1 MYLIKINI
9 QVWGEARSAP
19 PCASLEGLLHEAQLG
34 NILLEGLKSQEEGL
48 KIATAKLLGSKPP
61 PPPRQQ
67 TLQQLRADD
76 VSIVL
81 LNASWSFM

>member
-48 KIATAKLLGSKPP
+48 KIATAKLLG
-61 PPPRQQ
+61 
-67 TLQQLRADD
+67 
-76 VSIVL
+76 
-81 LNASWSFM
+81 